1 MFVSQF
7 QLFVTPWTV
16 TCQAPLV
23 MEFSRQ
29 EYRSGQPIP
38 SAGDLPN
45 PGTEPS
51 SPVLQADSLLSEPPG
66 WPCLYL
72 IKFKLKLISPAT
84 FSF

>member
-1 MFVSQF
+1 MFVSQV
-7 QLFVTPWTV
+7 QLFVTPWAV
-16 TCQAPLV
+16 TCQAHLF

-51 SPVLQADSLLSEPPG
+51 SPVLQADSFLSEPPG
-66 WPCLYL
+66 WPRLYL